1 MIKDITS
8 VKIGPVWN
16 AGRGATHKEE
26 IEAEVH
32 FPDTL
37 VLSSPLKASLLLIRM
52 KEGVSAVLTG
62 VSSSLEQTCGRC
74 LDRFTMEIDI
84 PQMEAH
90 FFDHLS
96 PRQHDATE
104 QFSIRRKDM
113 SIDLAEAIRQEIILH
128 FPLIP
133 VCSKRCKGL
142 CAECRVNLNH
152 QPHRRG
158 CSRPAASSSS
168 SQAEEGTVQP
178 FANLKDYFQ
187 N

>member
-16 AGRGATHKEE
+16 AGRGATHREE
-26 IEAEVH
+26 IEAEVL
-32 FPDTL
+32 FPDTI
-37 VLSSPLKASLLLIRM
+37 VLSSPLTASLLLIRM
-52 KEGVSAVLTG
+52 KEGVTAVLSG
-62 VSSSLEQTCGRC
+62 VATSLEQTCSRC
-74 LDRFTMEIDI
+74 LDRFIMDIDI

-96 PRQHDATE
+96 PHRRDAIE
-104 QFSIRRKDM
+104 QFPIRLKNM
-113 SIDLAEAIRQEIILH
+113 SIDLTEAIRQEIILH

-158 CSRPAASSSS
+158 CSRPPAAASR
-168 SQAEEGTVQP
+168 QAEDGTVQP